1 MVALESILGLAWWC
15 WSELGF
21 QDEVVDDPR
30 GDTAW
35 MVAEGGGLA
44 PQAQRVG
51 LWSSGEPDARKQ
63 AVEQGVDVVVDE
75 ERVVYGVAFETGCE

>member
-1 MVALESILGLAWWC
+1 
-15 WSELGF
+15 
-21 QDEVVDDPR
+21 
-30 GDTAW
+30 